1 MMDGIYTREICNMHP
16 NYWYRNDEKTIGGL
30 CALWRVAGRPKTIVE
45 IGSADGGS
53 ACVLAM
59 MDRDASIVCVD
70 PWENGSGYGDD
81 IFRAFLRNTDRFDNI
96 SYLRMT
102 DDVAVALCP
111 DASLDLVY
119 YDAVHTEDATRAA
132 IVRWLP
138 KLKPCAWMAGHDYS
152 DEFPG
157 VMAAVD
163 ALAQTHVHRFSDTSW
178 AFQKLAK
185 G

>member
-1 MMDGIYTREICNMHP
+1 MDGIYTREICNMHP

-59 MDRDASIVCVD
+59 MDAAASIVCVD
-70 PWENGSGYGDD
+70 PWVNGSGYGDD
-81 IFRAFLRNTDRFDNI
+81 IFRAFIRNTGRFDNI

-102 DDVAVALCP
+102 DARAVSLCP
-111 DASLDLVY
+111 DASLDMVY

-152 DEFPG
+152 EEFPG

-163 ALAQTHVHRFSDTSW
+163 AMAPTHVHRFSDTSW